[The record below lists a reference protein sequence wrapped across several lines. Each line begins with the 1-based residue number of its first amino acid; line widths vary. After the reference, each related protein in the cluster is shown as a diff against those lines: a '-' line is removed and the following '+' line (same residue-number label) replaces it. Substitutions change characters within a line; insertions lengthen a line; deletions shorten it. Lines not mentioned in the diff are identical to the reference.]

1 MIHVIGIDPGLEG
14 GLVVM
19 DGESRIVTT
28 ARMPT
33 SPGKREF
40 LDFSRIRTFLRSVP
54 TIGLVGIELLSPQGN
69 SNGKVGVIS
78 AAKGVGTILGI
89 CLERDLPTEEI
100 PPQSWQRL
108 IPGGLPTAPK
118 GSTQAQQAA
127 ARAARKAD
135 IIRHAR
141 RRWPTADLVGSKS
154 PTAKVSSGIADACWI
169 AEFAR
174 LRIVGRPA
182 TKEPA

>member
-19 DGESRIVTT
+19 DGDSRIVATH
-28 ARMPT
+28 RMPT
-33 SPGKREF
+33 SRGKRESV
-40 LDFSRIRTFLRSVP
+40 DFFEIRAIFGRVP
-54 TIGLVGIELLSPQGN
+54 NIGLVGVEKISPQGN
-69 SNGKVGVIS
+69 DNGKVGVIS
-78 AAKGVGTILGI
+78 SAKGVGVILGL
-89 CLERDLPTEEI
+89 CLALDLPTEEI

-108 IPGGLPTAPK
+108 IPGGLPTAAK
-118 GSTQAQQAA
+118 GSTSVQKSA
-127 ARAARKAD
+127 ARAARKAE

-141 RRWPTADLVGSKS
+141 RRWPTADLIGSTS
-154 PTAKVSSGIADACWI
+154 PVAKVSSGIADACWI

>member
-14 GLVVM
+14 GIVVM
-19 DGESRIVTT
+19 DGESRIVSTH
-28 ARMPT
+28 RMPT
-33 SPGKREF
+33 TPGKRKS
-40 LDFSRIRTFLRSVP
+40 LDFFEIRALFERVP
-54 TIGLVGIELLSPQGN
+54 DSGLVGIELVSPQGN
-69 SNGKVGVIS
+69 ANGKVGTIT
-78 AAKGVGTILGI
+78 AAKGVGIILGI
-89 CLERDLPTEEI
+89 CLAMDLPTEEI

-118 GSTQAQQAA
+118 GSTPAQQAA
-127 ARAARKAD
+127 ARAARKAV

-141 RRWPTADLVGSKS
+141 LRWPTADLVGSKS